1 MGKLQHFLSSPVAW
15 QPGSSK
21 SSTSESEMGRFAQSR
36 ISASGHGEQRQIT
49 RAPQRCTHW
58 AARRTL
64 IPRPPAFCVII
75 AGNHYKRRGVQIKAS
90 QQIYTNRALSLL
102 HAQKGLWGAAG
113 SFIFIA
119 AIIAPNPRWM
129 RTRSTTVTPM
139 QMYMFVYKGW
149 CARLIK
155 TLLPAGDVYL
165 SLSAGAA
172 VLSDSCAPSGTR
184 MEWKRRKQTRPNG
197 ADNFANEP
205 VVIAAL
211 HFYCTGVCLWV
222 CVGAGQIEA
231 PTTLSKKTCSKREF
245 LSVEWY

>member
-1 MGKLQHFLSSPVAW
+1 MHSLGRAPHSHPQSTRFLRHYRRQSLQAPWRADKSITTNIYKQSSLSAACAKRSL
-15 QPGSSK
+15 GSGRQFYIYRGDNRTK
-21 SSTSESEMGRFAQSR
+21 SSLNAN
-36 ISASGHGEQRQIT
+36 QIHH
-49 RAPQRCTHW
+49 RYPDAN
-58 AARRTL
+58 
-64 IPRPPAFCVII
+64 V
-75 AGNHYKRRGVQIKAS
+75 
-90 QQIYTNRALSLL
+90 
-102 HAQKGLWGAAG
+102 
-113 SFIFIA
+113 
-119 AIIAPNPRWM
+119 
-129 RTRSTTVTPM
+129 
-139 QMYMFVYKGW
+139 YMFAYTGW

-172 VLSDSCAPSGTR
+172 VLSDSCATSGTR

-222 CVGAGQIEA
+222 CVGSGQIEA